1 MKLNRE
7 TTTKEKAAIKIFEN
21 IKPFTITINNGM
33 DAMFLSAALMTE
45 MTGSQEVGKLA
56 MQTVAAQCGTMG
68 VEEAVKEMLATA
80 LESGL
85 DYPEFL
91 QPLLILMF
99 NHMVENKI
107 KTDGLLRKEKE

>member
-7 TTTKEKAAIKIFEN
+7 TTTNEKAAIKIFED
-21 IKPFTITINNGM
+21 IKPFTITVNNGM

-56 MQTVAAQCGTMG
+56 MKTVAAHCGTMG
-68 VEEAVKEMLATA
+68 VDEAVKEMLAA
-80 LESGL
+80 AFESGL

-107 KTDGLLRKEKE
+107 KVGETLRKEKE

>member
-7 TTTKEKAAIKIFEN
+7 TTTNEKAAIKIFED
-21 IKPFTITINNGM
+21 IKPFTITVNNGM

-56 MQTVAAQCGTMG
+56 MQTVAADCGTMG
-68 VEEAVKEMLATA
+68 VEEAVKKMLATA

-85 DYPEFL
+85 EYPEFL
-91 QPLLILMF
+91 EPILILMF
-99 NHMVENKI
+99 RHMVE
-107 KTDGLLRKEKE
+107 RKFKPMKEDE